1 MLYSLYY
8 FLKTVFAIYLL
19 RNVFF
24 MFLNNTEESIQ
35 NISEMWRRILILPN
49 FCLLLSELNVV
60 CDKIFTC

>member
-1 MLYSLYY
+1 
-8 FLKTVFAIYLL
+8 
-19 RNVFF
+19 

-60 CDKIFTC
+60 CDKICTCWTIIVFLFLGKFLV